1 MHLRCLSSHVFYN
14 FVDCVVHRVN
24 TPHGPLNQCKHWREV
39 GGSSQNKMT
48 DEPSDVSEVANNS
61 SDVTEQVPGKKRDA
75 ACNKRDASVLEKLK
89 TSSVEDIVLDETKT
103 QILSIAGVDY
113 LSLSAKVQ
121 LHFCRE
127 MGIMVPN
134 KKRKKEEITEL
145 ILNHVNR
152 QVLKEIIKQPMKKK
166 AKAAKTRPAALMKDG
181 MLYRIINVICS
192 MAGRPL
198 FLKTKQV
205 MSCATLDSGD
215 KNMSLYE
222 GMADLYEDMTEYN
235 MIDVV
240 DQSQMVGFGVE
251 DDAAIDF
258 DQLNPLE
265 FKECLEFI
273 LAHYREACNNKN
285 KSGNHQPFAD
295 YTSRKPYLL
304 YLHLWS
310 TEIGDKAFS
319 DCAYSTLPSE
329 TSFSSS
335 TSSSLSTDDTT
346 PEKSSKSS
354 SKHQEQQSATK
365 RMMDSCT
372 NVAKSF
378 VSINKAK
385 EEWERS
391 KQERD
396 QLVVFLQLKNDVF
409 EKNQLHKTA
418 KKELEDD
425 PDDVD
430 KHEAEKDFRTTVNF
444 LRQKYEKMKK
454 QVGYKSE

>member
-1 MHLRCLSSHVFYN
+1 MEGLHKSI
-14 FVDCVVHRVN
+14 
-24 TPHGPLNQCKHWREV
+24 
-39 GGSSQNKMT
+39 KMT
-48 DEPSDVSEVANNS
+48 DEPSDVSEVANNTL
-61 SDVTEQVPGKKRDA
+61 DVPEQVPGKKRDA
-75 ACNKRDASVLEKLK
+75 VRNKRDASVLEKLK
-89 TSSVEDIVLDETKT
+89 TSSVEDIILDETKT
-103 QILSIAGVDY
+103 QILSIAGVEY
-113 LSLSAKVQ
+113 SSLSAKVR

-134 KKRKKEEITEL
+134 KKRKKEDITEL
-145 ILNHVNR
+145 ILNHISR

-166 AKAAKTRPAALMKDG
+166 SKAAKTRPAALMKDG

-192 MAGRPL
+192 TAGRPL
-198 FLKTKQV
+198 FLNTKQV
-205 MSCATLDSGD
+205 MSHATLDSGD

-222 GMADLYEDMTEYN
+222 GMADLYKDMTDFN

-240 DQSQMVGFGVE
+240 DESQVIGFGVD

-258 DQLNPLE
+258 DQLNPVE
-265 FKECLEFI
+265 FKECLDFI
-273 LAHYREACNNKN
+273 LAHYWEARNNKN

-295 YTSRKPYLL
+295 YTNGKPYLL
-304 YLHLWS
+304 GVYQHLRS

-319 DCAYSTLPSE
+319 DCVYSTLPSE

-335 TSSSLSTDDTT
+335 TSSSLLTDDTT
-346 PEKSSKSS
+346 PEKSSKSLNRR
-354 SKHQEQQSATK
+354 QEQQSLN
-365 RMMDSCT
+365 RRLMDSHT
-372 NVAKSF
+372 DVAKSF
-378 VSINKAK
+378 VSINAAK
-385 EEWERS
+385 EERERS

-396 QLVVFLQLKNDVF
+396 QLAVFLQLKNDVF
-409 EKNQLHKTA
+409 KKNQQHKTA

-430 KHEAEKDFRTTVNF
+430 KIEAEKHFRTTVNF